1 MKMEDFNII
10 SNVKIVEEL
19 KAELLC
25 IIGDFYKL
33 LVKGS
38 NASEKAILECISGA
52 IIILYILADR
62 LGYSNRIVDEEIKK
76 KLKLGIIEKDN
87 IEVEGKDLSKLYNY
101 LKQRD

>member
-52 IIILYILADR
+52 ITILYILADR
-62 LGYSNRIVDEEIKK
+62 LGYSNRTVDEEIKK

-101 LKQRD
+101 LKQRN